1 MKTKE
6 KTQIQVRID
15 IQTKKEAK
23 RILENIGMDASTAV
37 NILFKHIVRS
47 GTFPIDLRDINGFRP
62 HKAREL
68 REAIQDVSKSTVEFK
83 NAKTLVDELYS

>member
-15 IQTKKEAK
+15 TQTKKEAK
-23 RILENIGMDASTAV
+23 RILENIGMDTSTAV

-47 GTFPIDLRDINGFRP
+47 GTFPIDLRDVNGFRP
-62 HKAREL
+62 HKAQAL
-68 REAIQDVSKSTVEFK
+68 RESIRDASQSSVSFK
-83 NAKTLVDELYS
+83 TAKTFMNDLHS